1 MTSVTLLFKFN
12 VSSFCMT
19 GDIIDSQSAHFAT
32 LSSSKLIVIFLTLG
46 KSKLTLL
53 VCFYRLWT
61 AHSYFTEFGLIVT
74 LQKTKPILCLTISS
88 RAMLRIW
95 HKSKTGTSQRKE
107 YFVYCDVFDIIIAW
121 SWTWTELFFGI
132 VLMKMFV
139 HNKDH

>member
-1 MTSVTLLFKFN
+1 MSKSHEYGVMTSVTLLFKFN

-95 HKSKTGTSQRKE
+95 HKSKKR
-107 YFVYCDVFDIIIAW
+107 VFCILWCIW
-121 SWTWTELFFGI
+121 YYNSLNLNLNRTFFWYSFNEN
-132 VLMKMFV
+132 VRA
-139 HNKDH
+139 

>member
-61 AHSYFTEFGLIVT
+61 AHSYFTEFGLIVA

-88 RAMLRIW
+88 
-95 HKSKTGTSQRKE
+95 KSKKRVFCILWCIWYYNSLKLNLNRTFFWYSFNENVRAWQGPLVKQQVVIGT
-107 YFVYCDVFDIIIAW
+107 Y
-121 SWTWTELFFGI
+121 
-132 VLMKMFV
+132 
-139 HNKDH
+139 